1 MTMSKMER
9 RLASLKDKNG
19 ASLLKHPTYL
29 YLHNLVNVP
38 VYILQ
43 SRRDMQPV
51 ENRVRLYDDQREIA
65 RFVVEIVGM
74 TMTVEE
80 LNALLRETN
89 TESDTSLQAIH
100 TAYNKIKSISEVLLP
115 DLHKITVDIRQSRQ
129 TVEMEMRD
137 ALKWLTT
144 VREFFLESKYEL
156 EMKRLREFIELCKEI
171 QALKDAGTL
180 DAVADLAVR
189 LAIGRAQ
196 Q

>member
-1 MTMSKMER
+1 MSTQKEK
-9 RLASLKDKNG
+9 LWASLKCANG
-19 ASLLKHPTYL
+19 ASLLKHPT
-29 YLHNLVNVP
+29 LVFM
-38 VYILQ
+38 
-43 SRRDMQPV
+43 SRWLTVDTRQVRTDMTPATRIGQQI
-51 ENRVRLYDDQREIA
+51 ENRKVIGEC
-65 RFVVEIVGM
+65 VVEIVVI

-80 LNALLRETN
+80 LNALLRESN
-89 TESDTSLQAIH
+89 EQSDISLTAIT
-100 TAYNKIKSISEVLLP
+100 TAYNKIKSISEVLVP

-180 DAVADLAVR
+180 DAVADLAVK

-196 Q
+196 